1 MNNAQKITKIM
12 GITTKLLID
21 FYRSFTQLL
30 QHKRY

>member
-12 GITTKLLID
+12 GITAELLID

-30 QHKRY
+30 

>member
-12 GITTKLLID
+12 GITAELLIG

>member
-1 MNNAQKITKIM
+1 MNNAQKIM